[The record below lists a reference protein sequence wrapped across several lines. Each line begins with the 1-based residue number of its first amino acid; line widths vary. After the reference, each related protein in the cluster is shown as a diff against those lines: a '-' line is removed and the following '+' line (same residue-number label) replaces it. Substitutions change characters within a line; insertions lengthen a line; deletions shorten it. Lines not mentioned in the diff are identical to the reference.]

1 MEAITR
7 TFKPLWRADKGFL
20 ACNMG
25 DNVILFEFKEKTD
38 LEWVLL
44 LEPWSYDKHLVA
56 FRRLEEDMEL
66 ESLTFEHAVFW
77 VQIENLPFLSQKR
90 EVAESLSATIGEVL
104 RTTSSDAEMGGG
116 RGMRIRVRINITQP
130 LSRGQNRSDQRA

>member
-1 MEAITR
+1 
-7 TFKPLWRADKGFL
+7 
-20 ACNMG
+20 MG
-25 DNVILFEFKEKTD
+25 DNVILF
-38 LEWVLL
+38 
-44 LEPWSYDKHLVA
+44 DKHLVA